1 MRKLSLVMVFVLLL
15 TLTACGGD
23 ELTYNF
29 RSRKDDYFISE
40 DETIIID
47 YKTDENGKMIELNI
61 DRLLTIEQ
69 MIYFN
74 TNIDYDFTIEG
85 FGGDVFTN
93 AGFLCTSY
101 ENLSVPVNIEVGN
114 TKYRYNRD
122 DCEYQEVNRDNVYIA
137 GTYAR
142 KFRLNDTIAVSKNII
157 ISIVVYD
164 VNSPEK
170 FVEVQRIPHTAKLL
184 GVYSVPLNSDRDGF
198 SVDGVYN
205 YYTDMAMYEQ
215 IYLKNQKNETAL
227 EVINGIPTDISLL
240 DLNNLSSIQP
250 LIADFYLRYE
260 DEINAIN
267 ELEAEVGLFVDE
279 TEGEST
285 NEDE

>member
-1 MRKLSLVMVFVLLL
+1 MRKFSLVLVFVLLL

-29 RSRKDDYFISE
+29 RSRKDDYYISE

-74 TNIDYDFTIEG
+74 TNIDYAFAIEG
-85 FGGDVFTN
+85 FGGDIFVN

-164 VNSPEK
+164 INSPEK

-184 GVYSVPLNSDRDGF
+184 GVYSVPLNTDRDGF
-198 SVDGVYN
+198 TIDGVYN

-215 IYLKNQKNETAL
+215 IYLKNQKNEIAL

-250 LIADFYLRYE
+250 LIEDFYLRYE

-285 NEDE
+285 EEEE

>member
-1 MRKLSLVMVFVLLL
+1 MRKLSLVLVFAITLLL
-15 TLTACGGD
+15 SGCSGD
-23 ELTYNF
+23 EQTYNF
-29 RSRKDDYFISE
+29 RSRKDDYYISE
-40 DETIIID
+40 NDTIIID

-142 KFRLNDTIAVSKNII
+142 KFRLNDTIPVSKSII
-157 ISIVVYD
+157 ISIVVFD
-164 VNSPEK
+164 LNSPEK

-198 SVDGVYN
+198 TIDGVYN

-215 IYLKNQKNETAL
+215 IYLKNQKNETAM

-250 LIADFYLRYE
+250 LIADFIFRYD
-260 DEINAIN
+260 DEITAID
-267 ELEAEVGLFVDE
+267 ELESEIGLFVDE

-285 NEDE
+285 DEE

>member
-1 MRKLSLVMVFVLLL
+1 MVFVLLL